1 MFVFLCV
8 LFKKY
13 STLTNELPGL
23 ITVGHKWLL
32 LRFMDGWYYHWNDTR
47 SRTGRDCRVKYKNLP
62 WNFQNHLLQRVRHY
76 AEEEILPWLERSL

>member
-32 LRFMDGWYYHWNDTR
+32 YISWMDGTTGMIQLHGPVEIVESSTKTYHGIFKIIFSSVSGTMQKKK
-47 SRTGRDCRVKYKNLP
+47 SFLG
-62 WNFQNHLLQRVRHY
+62 
-76 AEEEILPWLERSL
+76 